1 MTNFDITSIANV
13 AIIALVVLA
22 IVYVFY
28 YDMLTKKNPNDK
40 GADKYTAIYNIA
52 RLVIHDFDPNDLP
65 IADNKQ
71 KAVQK
76 VQEQAKQDGIP
87 VTTSVAQGAV
97 NKAIKENNAKAG
109 N

>member
-1 MTNFDITSIANV
+1 MSNFDIT
-13 AIIALVVLA
+13 AISNLAIVALVVLA

-28 YDMLTKKNPNDK
+28 YDMLTKKNPNQKID
-40 GADKYTAIYNIA
+40 DKYSAIYSIA
-52 RLVIHDFDPNDLP
+52 KLVIHDFDPNELP
-65 IADNKQ
+65 VDDNKE

-76 VQEQAKQDGIP
+76 VQEQAKADGIP
-87 VTTSVAQGAV
+87 VTNSVATGAV

>member
-28 YDMLTKKNPNDK
+28 YDMLTKKNPNQKID
-40 GADKYTAIYNIA
+40 DKYSAIYSIA
-52 RLVIHDFDPNDLP
+52 KLVIHDFDPQDLP
-65 IADNKQ
+65 VDDNKK

-76 VQEQAKQDGIP
+76 VQEQAKADGIP

-97 NKAIKENNAKAG
+97 NKAIKEQKAG